1 MVLLLVESLAGHGGL
16 TGFRDEAAL
25 DAALAR
31 PRHLQVCEPKADL
44 AGLAAAYGFGI
55 VRGHPFDDGN
65 KRAGFLA
72 IGLFLALNRPE
83 LSVGQVEAAEIFF
96 SLAEDSLSESQL
108 ADWIRQHI
116 KRER

>member
-1 MVLLLVESLAGHGGL
+1 LVLLLVESPAEHGGL
-16 TGFRDEAAL
+16 TGFGDEAAL
-25 DAALAR
+25 EGALAR
-31 PRHLQVCEPKADL
+31 PRHLQACEPKADL
-44 AGLAAAYGFGI
+44 AGLPAAYGFGI

-65 KRAGFLA
+65 KRAGFPA
-72 IGLFLALNRPE
+72 IGLFLALNRHE

-96 SLAEDSLSESQL
+96 RLAEDRLSESQL